1 MKTGYA
7 INKSIYL
14 AVMLSLSISF
24 FLSNIVSAQIGGKH
38 IYEFLDV
45 PGSAR
50 ITAMGG
56 LQLAIMDDDI
66 AIGYQNPALYNSAM
80 HKKAQL
86 GHQLYFGG
94 IQNGYVATA
103 FNYKPNIVLSGG
115 LQYIA
120 YGKFEQ
126 TNEIGQNEG
135 TFTGSEFALNAGGS
149 YQASENITFGVNA
162 KLVGSYLYRYQ
173 SYGLMAD
180 VGVAYHDT
188 TRRFTAGL
196 VVKNAGRQ
204 FIKYDFEQEPIP
216 FDIQAGFTKR
226 LRYMPFRFG
235 VMLHHLHLWNIR
247 FDDPALQQENILL
260 DPNAAPP
267 KQRKYIIDK
276 LFRHMNFTGEFYLG
290 KALNL
295 RIGYNHLKR
304 AELNVASRSWTS
316 GFSMGAGIELK
327 RWSVSY
333 GKAFY
338 SVPSSSN
345 HFTFEYQL
353 KS

>member
-1 MKTGYA
+1 MKLSNAQKMWKHTIGMLC
-7 INKSIYL
+7 IL
-14 AVMLSLSISF
+14 AVNYTLI
-24 FLSNIVSAQIGGKH
+24 AQIGGQH
-38 IYEFLDV
+38 VYEFIEL

-50 ITAMGG
+50 ITGMGG
-56 LQLAIMDDDI
+56 LQLAMVDDDI
-66 AIGYQNPALYNSAM
+66 AMAYQNPALYNSKM
-80 HKKAQL
+80 HQKAQL
-86 GHQLYFGG
+86 GHQLYVGG
-94 IQNGYVATA
+94 IQHGYVATA
-103 FNYKPNIVLSGG
+103 FEYKPNIVLSAG

-120 YGKFEQ
+120 YGKFEE
-126 TNEIGQNEG
+126 TNETGQNLG
-135 TFTGSEFALNAGGS
+135 TFTGSEFAFTAGGS

-173 SYGLMAD
+173 SYGLLAD

-196 VVKNAGRQ
+196 VIKNAGAQ
-204 FIKYDFEQEPIP
+204 FVKYAFEQEPVP
-216 FDIQAGFTKR
+216 FDVQAGFTKR
-226 LRYMPFRFG
+226 LRYVPFRFG

-260 DPNAAPP
+260 DPNAPP
-267 KQRKYIIDK
+267 PRQRKYVIDK
-276 LFRHMNFTGEFYLG
+276 LFRHINFTGEFYLG
-290 KALNL
+290 KVLNL

-304 AELNVASRSWTS
+304 AELNVASRTWSS
-316 GFSMGAGIELK
+316 GFSGGIGVELK

-338 SVPSSSN
+338 SVPASSN
-345 HFTFEYQL
+345 HFTFQYLL

>member
-1 MKTGYA
+1 MKSGDA
-7 INKSIYL
+7 AKALKYL
-14 AVMLSLSISF
+14 LLIISLQV
-24 FLSNIVSAQIGGKH
+24 LNNTLYAQIGGQH
-38 IYEFLDV
+38 IYEFLEV

-66 AIGYQNPALYNSAM
+66 AMGYQNPALYNIAM

-94 IQNGYVATA
+94 IQQGYAATA
-103 FNYKPNIVLSGG
+103 FDYKPKIVLSGG

-126 TNEIGQNEG
+126 TNETGQNQG
-135 TFTGSEFALNAGGS
+135 AFTGSEFALNAGGS
-149 YQASENITFGVNA
+149 YQASENIAFGMNA

-196 VVKNAGRQ
+196 VVKNVGAQ

-216 FDIQAGFTKR
+216 FDVQAGFTKR

-260 DPNAAPP
+260 DPNAPPP
-267 KQRKYIIDK
+267 KQRNYIIDK
-276 LFRHMNFTGEFYLG
+276 LFRHINFTGEFYLG

-327 RWSVSY
+327 RLSVSY

-338 SVPSSSN
+338 SVPASSN

>member
-1 MKTGYA
+1 MKSGDATKILKYPLIIAGLLFG
-7 INKSIYL
+7 IHT
-14 AVMLSLSISF
+14 
-24 FLSNIVSAQIGGKH
+24 VSAQIGGQH
-38 IYEFLDV
+38 IYEFLEV

-56 LQLAIMDDDI
+56 LQLAILDDDI
-66 AIGYQNPALYNSAM
+66 AMGYQNPALYNSAM

-94 IQNGYVATA
+94 IHNGYVATA

-120 YGKFEQ
+120 YGKFER
-126 TNEIGQNEG
+126 TNETGQSQG
-135 TFTGSEFALNAGGS
+135 SFTGSEFAFNAGGS
-149 YQASENITFGVNA
+149 YQASENIAFGVNA

-180 VGVAYHDT
+180 VGVIYQDT
-188 TRRFTAGL
+188 VRNFTAGL
-196 VVKNAGRQ
+196 VIKNAGAQ
-204 FIKYDFEQEPIP
+204 LIKYDLNREPVP
-216 FDIQAGFTKR
+216 FDVQAGFTKR
-226 LRYMPFRFG
+226 LRYVPFRFG

-260 DPNAAPP
+260 DPNAPPP
-267 KQRKYIIDK
+267 KQRNYILDK
-276 LFRHMNFTGEFYLG
+276 LFRHINFTGEFYLG
-290 KALNL
+290 KVLNIRL
-295 RIGYNHLKR
+295 GYNHLKK
-304 AELNVASRSWTS
+304 AELNVASRSWAS
-316 GFSMGAGIELK
+316 GFSGGFGIELK
-327 RWSVSY
+327 RWSISY

-338 SVPSSSN
+338 SVPASSN

-353 KS
+353 K